1 MSSEVRYDQQLPMT
15 FKSQHNKNTRVSKVP
30 STLERSSA
38 RSSVEHADINASRS
52 QNDSRGLLHRFVDS
66 RTLVAC
72 LLLSVA
78 TVFTYLPVRHFSFVN
93 YDDGDYV
100 FANSHVNSGVTWNN
114 VRWSIT
120 GVASGNWHPA
130 TWLSHAL
137 DCQLFGLNAGP
148 HHAVSLSLHVANVL
162 LVFLLL
168 WKVTEKRIAAFCVAG
183 LFALHPFN
191 VESVAWVAERK
202 NLLCTLF
209 FLLGLGAYGWYCRRP
224 SVPRYLVVAGMFAL
238 GLASKPMVI
247 TFPFVLLLLDYW
259 PLERILGWTTPA
271 SHFPVP
277 QRSPRE
283 LIIEKLPLLTLS
295 AASAIITLFAQR
307 SAHAVQPLSAFPIW
321 GRLGTIVWAYGQY
334 LWKAFLPMG
343 FASFY
348 PAGPL
353 DALQVSIA
361 GVSLAAIAYCVW
373 KVSPGRP
380 YLTVGSL
387 WFVGTLVPVIGLV
400 QVGVQSMAD
409 RYTYI
414 PLLGIFVAMVWGIT
428 EIANR
433 QHSSRLLFAAL
444 SVVVFTLLAWTT
456 TRQLAYWKDSTAL
469 WSHALQV
476 TVSNYVAEENL
487 AVALANDGHD
497 EEALPHFENVRAI
510 RPDDPTALINI
521 GMALQTRGRY
531 QEAIET
537 FDTLIATA
545 KDPVDQPRVVAAYRG
560 LGVAYTAL
568 GDRYKARENFVHAVQ
583 MGGEET
589 TDLLNLSIFEADE
602 SANKLSQELSK
613 HPSAEGYVQLGEL
626 LTLSRKTSDAQAAYQ
641 KALRLNPKLAEARQA
656 LQELTA
662 SGN

>member
-1 MSSEVRYDQQLPMT
+1 MS
-15 FKSQHNKNTRVSKVP
+15 
-30 STLERSSA
+30 
-38 RSSVEHADINASRS
+38 
-52 QNDSRGLLHRFVDS
+52 
-66 RTLVAC
+66 
-72 LLLSVA
+72 
-78 TVFTYLPVRHFSFVN
+78 TVFAYLPVRHFGFVN

-100 FANSHVNSGVTWNN
+100 FVNSHVNSGLTWSN
-114 VRWSIT
+114 VRWSLT
-120 GVASGNWHPA
+120 GFASGNWHPV

-168 WKVTEKRIAAFCVAG
+168 WKVTGRRVAALCVAG

-224 SVPRYLVVAGMFAL
+224 GVPRYLIVAGMFVL
-238 GLASKPMVI
+238 GLASKPMAI
-247 TFPFVLLLLDYW
+247 TFPFVLFLLDYW
-259 PLERILGWTTPA
+259 PLGRILGWTIPDP
-271 SHFPVP
+271 HFPVP
-277 QRSPRE
+277 QRSFRD
-283 LIIEKLPLLTLS
+283 LILEKLPLLALS

-307 SAHAVQPLSAFPIW
+307 SANAVQSLSTFPLS
-321 GRLGTIVWAYGQY
+321 GRLGTVIWAYGQY
-334 LWKAFLPMG
+334 LWKTFWPLG
-343 FASFY
+343 LASFY

-353 DALQVSIA
+353 DAIQVSIA

-373 KVSPGRP
+373 KLNRGRP

-387 WFVGTLVPVIGLV
+387 WFLGTLVPVIGLV

-414 PLLGIFVAMVWGIT
+414 PLLGIFVALVWGVA
-428 EIANR
+428 EIADKLP
-433 QHSSRLLFAAL
+433 SSRVLCAAL
-444 SVVVFTLLAWTT
+444 TVVVFVALAWTT
-456 TRQLAYWKDSTAL
+456 GKQVIYWKDSTAL

-497 EEALPHFENVRAI
+497 EKALPHFENVRAI

-521 GMALQTRGRY
+521 GMALERHGKY
-531 QEAIET
+531 QEAVET

-560 LGVAYTAL
+560 LGIAYTAL
-568 GDRYKARENFVHAVQ
+568 GDRRKARENFVHAVQ

-602 SANKLSQELSK
+602 SANKLSEELSK

-626 LTLSRKTSDAQAAYQ
+626 LKLSRNTSDAQAAYQ

-662 SGN
+662 SAN